1 MLLPNKGFYSEFKML
16 MVKFRSDPLAGSPIV
31 LRGNSV
37 IINTSYKLMLTQI
50 IKD

>member
-1 MLLPNKGFYSEFKML
+1 MLLPNKGFYSEFEMW
-16 MVKFRSDPLAGSPIV
+16 MVKFRSDPLRRSHIV
-31 LRGNSV
+31 LGGNSV